1 MKKPT
6 GIFLLIIETYSL
18 NKPKEEEIKEEME
31 KMRDDIYSL
40 AKPEEH
46 QFELIKIAK

>member
-1 MKKPT
+1 MKKTT

-18 NKPKEEEIKEEME
+18 SKPKEKEIKEEME
-31 KMRDDIYSL
+31 KIREDIYGL

-46 QFELIKIAK
+46 LFELIKIAE